1 VALDRIVSM
10 KPLRFYLG
18 VFLVTASSLMLQV
31 IQTRVLSVMLWY
43 YMAFLVIS
51 LAMFGITAGTI
62 WVYHCRQRFSERT
75 LSHDLTYFTSAL
87 AIVTALAAAVEM
99 TLAPIGEGGATVT
112 TIVVW
117 LEFGACL
124 AVPFCLSGVVISL
137 ALTRSPFP
145 IGRVYGV
152 DLAGAAAGCLGALT
166 VLNLT
171 DGPSA
176 ILWVS
181 AIAALGALCFAG
193 SRIGDAPAAALPFT
207 SRFLRPRHI
216 FVVLALAAAVNGVTG
231 KGLQPLFVK
240 GKPEFG
246 EKAPVFSEWNAFA
259 RISMVGSGV
268 LPAIMWGPSPTFK
281 PQEWPVDQRGMVIDG
296 DAGTVSYRWDGNAD
310 HAGFL
315 KYDVT
320 NIAHFLPGHERAAV
334 IGVGGGRDMLS
345 ARVFGV
351 PDVTGVELNP
361 ILVRLL
367 TAPGYA
373 DFSGLSRATGMH
385 FYVDEGRSWFARSVD
400 KFDSIQMS
408 LVDTWAAT
416 GAGAYTLSE
425 NGLYTVDAWRIF
437 LDHLT
442 PNGVFTVS
450 RWYAQDNVDE
460 TGRLVSLAG
469 ATLFGLGEKDIRQHL
484 FLVASGSI
492 ATLVVSR
499 SPLSAENLALLNQAA
514 ADKQYQI
521 LLAPDRDAAS
531 PVLQRIVTSANI
543 EDLQRYTSSL
553 PLDLTPSTDER
564 PFFFNQLP
572 LFNPWRAIEEGLRK
586 RGTGVTSGSTT
597 ATTTLV
603 LLFLMSLLIVV
614 RTIVAPLQP
623 AIADVGRRLATGG
636 TAYFLLIGAGFM
648 FSEIGLLQRLSV
660 FLGHPIYSLS
670 IVLFSLILTTGIGS
684 LISDI
689 LPLNTRYRFFLWAI
703 LVAGYLAAL
712 PSWLPSMLH
721 TFESA
726 NLMVRGLLCVL
737 VIAPAGVLMGFGFP
751 TGMRF
756 INAVDRTPTPWF
768 WGING
773 AAGVLASSTA
783 VAISIAFGIYMT
795 FLTSAVCYALLI
807 PAGLIMGF
815 KPLASSAPLPGPFAA
830 DPARSAI

>member
-1 VALDRIVSM
+1 VTLDRIVSM
-10 KPLRFYLG
+10 KPQRFYLG
-18 VFLVTASSLMLQV
+18 VFLVTASGLMLQV

-51 LAMFGITAGTI
+51 LAMFGITAGTV
-62 WVYHCRQRFSERT
+62 WVYHRRQRFSERT

-87 AIVTALAAAVEM
+87 AIVTALSAAVEM
-99 TLAPIGEGGATVT
+99 TLAPIGEGAATIT
-112 TIVVW
+112 AIVVW
-117 LEFGACL
+117 LEFGVCL
-124 AVPFCLSGVVISL
+124 AAPFCLSGVVISL

-152 DLAGAAAGCLGALT
+152 DLAGAATGCLGVLV

-181 AIAALGALCFAG
+181 AIAALGAVCFAG
-193 SRIGDAPAAALPFT
+193 SGIGDAPAIALPFT
-207 SRFLRPRHI
+207 PRLLRARPI
-216 FVVLALAAAVNGVTG
+216 FVVLVLAAAVNGMTA

-246 EKAPVFSEWNAFA
+246 EKAPAFIAWNAFA

-281 PQEWPVDQRGMVIDG
+281 PGEWPVDQRGMVIDG
-296 DAGTVSYRWDGNAD
+296 DAGTVSYRWNGNVAD
-310 HAGFL
+310 AGFL

-351 PDVTGVELNP
+351 PDITGIELNP

-367 TAPGYA
+367 TEPGYA
-373 DFSGLSRATGMH
+373 EFTGLSQAPGMH
-385 FYVDEGRSWFARSVD
+385 FYVDEGRSWFARSAD
-400 KFDSIQMS
+400 KFDIIQMS

-460 TGRLVSLAG
+460 TGRMVSVAG
-469 ATLFGLGEKDIRQHL
+469 ATLFGLGETDISRHL
-484 FLVASGSI
+484 FLVASGNI

-499 SPLSAENLALLNQAA
+499 SPLSADNIALLNQVAK
-514 ADKQYQI
+514 DKQYQV
-521 LLAPDRDAAS
+521 LLAPGRETAS
-531 PVLQRIVTSANI
+531 PVLQRIVASANI
-543 EDLQRYTSSL
+543 EDLRRYTSSL

-572 LFNPWRAIEEGLRK
+572 LFDPLRAIEEGLRK

-597 ATTTLV
+597 ATITLI
-603 LLFLMSLLIVV
+603 LLFLMSLLIVI
-614 RTIVAPLQP
+614 RTIIAPLHP
-623 AIADVGRRLATGG
+623 AIADVGRRLAAGG

-648 FSEIGLLQRLSV
+648 LGEIGLLQRLSV

-684 LISDI
+684 FISDR
-689 LPLNTRYRFFLWAI
+689 LPLATRSRFVLWA
-703 LVAGYLAAL
+703 LFVAGYLASL
-712 PSWLPSMLH
+712 PGWLPSVLH
-721 TFESA
+721 TFEGA
-726 NLMVRGLLCVL
+726 ALIVRGLLCVAM
-737 VIAPAGVLMGFGFP
+737 IAPAGILMGFGFP

-756 INAVDRTPTPWF
+756 ISAVDRTPTPWF

-773 AAGVLASSTA
+773 AAGVLASSIA
-783 VAISIAFGIYMT
+783 VAISIAFGIYVT
-795 FLTSAVCYALLI
+795 FYMSALCYVLLI
-807 PAGLIMGF
+807 PAGLAIGF
-815 KPLASSAPLPGPFAA
+815 KQALPFGINL
-830 DPARSAI
+830 RSVVGGSD

>member
-1 VALDRIVSM
+1 MGIAAFDRMVSM
-10 KPLRFYLG
+10 KPSRFYLG
-18 VFLVTASSLMLQV
+18 VFFVTASTLMLQV

-43 YMAFLVIS
+43 YVAFLVIS
-51 LAMFGITAGTI
+51 LAMFGITAGTV
-62 WVYHCRQRFSERT
+62 WVYLRRQRFSERT
-75 LSHDLTYFTSAL
+75 LSNDLTYFTSVL
-87 AIVTALAAAVEM
+87 AIVTALSAAVET
-99 TLAPIGEGGATVT
+99 TLAPIGEGTATLTAV
-112 TIVVW
+112 VVW

-124 AVPFCLSGVVISL
+124 AAPFCLSGVVISL

-145 IGRVYGV
+145 IGRVYGI
-152 DLAGAAAGCLGALT
+152 DLAGASVGCLGVLV

-181 AIAALGALCFAG
+181 AIAALGAICFAG
-193 SRIGDAPAAALPFT
+193 SGIGGAPAVALPFST
-207 SRFLRPRHI
+207 RLLRARPI
-216 FVVLALAAAVNGVTG
+216 FVMLVLAATVNGMTARGV
-231 KGLQPLFVK
+231 QPLFVK

-246 EKAPVFSEWNAFA
+246 AKSPAFTAWNAIS
-259 RISMVGSGV
+259 RISVVGSGV

-281 PQEWPVDQRGMVIDG
+281 PEEWPVDQRGMEIDG
-296 DAGTVSYRWDGNAD
+296 DAGTVSYRWDGNAQT
-310 HAGFL
+310 AGFL

-320 NIAHFLPGHERAAV
+320 NVAHFLPGHKRAAV

-351 PDVTGVELNP
+351 PDITGVELNP

-373 DFSGLSRATGMH
+373 EFAGLSRAPGMH
-385 FYVDEGRSWFARSVD
+385 FHVDEGRSWFARSAD
-400 KFDSIQMS
+400 KFDIIQMS

-416 GAGAYTLSE
+416 GAGAFSLSE
-425 NGLYTVDAWRIF
+425 NGLYTVDGWRIF

-460 TGRLVSLAG
+460 TGRMVSLAG
-469 ATLFGLGEKDIRQHL
+469 ATLFALGETDIRRHL
-484 FLVASGSI
+484 FLVASGNI

-499 SPLSAENLALLNQAA
+499 SALSADNVALLNHVAE
-514 ADKQYQI
+514 DKQYQV
-521 LLAPDRDAAS
+521 LLEPGREAAS
-531 PVLQRIVTSANI
+531 PVLERIVASTSG
-543 EDLQRYTSSL
+543 EDLERYTASL

-572 LFNPWRAIEEGLRK
+572 LFDPWRAIEVGLRK
-586 RGTGVTSGSTT
+586 RGIGVTSGSTS
-597 ATTTLV
+597 ATTTLI
-603 LLFLMSLLIVV
+603 LLFLISLLVV
-614 RTIVAPLQP
+614 IRTIVAPLHP

-648 FSEIGLLQRLSV
+648 FGEIALLQRLSV

-684 LISDI
+684 FVSDRM
-689 LPLNTRYRFFLWAI
+689 PLATRSRFAFWAI
-703 LVAGYLAAL
+703 VLSGYLVVL
-712 PSWLPSMLH
+712 PSWLPGVLH
-721 TFESA
+721 TFEA
-726 NLMVRGLLCVL
+726 DTLIVRASLCIAI
-737 VIAPAGVLMGFGFP
+737 IAPAGILMGFGFP

-756 INAVDRTPTPWF
+756 ISAVDRTPTPWF

-773 AAGVLASSTA
+773 AAGVLASSMA
-783 VAISIAFGIYMT
+783 VAISIAFGIYVT
-795 FLTSAVCYALLI
+795 FYTSALCYALLI
-807 PAGLIMGF
+807 PAGLAIGF
-815 KPLASSAPLPGPFAA
+815 DQALPFAFTS
-830 DPARSAI
+830 RSVNGASD